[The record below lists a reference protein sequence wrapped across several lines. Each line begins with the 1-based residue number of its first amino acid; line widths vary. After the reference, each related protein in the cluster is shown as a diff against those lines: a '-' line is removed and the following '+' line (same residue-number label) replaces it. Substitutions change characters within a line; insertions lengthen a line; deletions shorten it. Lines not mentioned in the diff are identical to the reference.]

1 MYKFMHI
8 VIDTII
14 FVILPKDTGKQCY
27 ISLSFQ
33 LPSPPLHQTITEI
46 FLQEWPVLEYLI

>member
-33 LPSPPLHQTITEI
+33 LPSPPLPSIKQ
-46 FLQEWPVLEYLI
+46 LQKYFSKNGQF